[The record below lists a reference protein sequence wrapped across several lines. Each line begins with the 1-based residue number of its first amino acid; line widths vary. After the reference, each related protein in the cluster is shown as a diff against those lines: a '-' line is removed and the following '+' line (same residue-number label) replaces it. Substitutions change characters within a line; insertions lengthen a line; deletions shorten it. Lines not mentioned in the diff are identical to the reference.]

1 LLALTEIRR
10 RRLQFALLT
19 GVVALISYLVIMVTG
34 LGLGLY
40 ERAGTALLGFDGDY
54 LAYSDDANLSVIR
67 SRLTDAEVE
76 AIGTAPGVEAATPIG
91 YVAAAVRYG
100 EETDTAAVVGVVP
113 GSFAEPEVVDG
124 AALAAANE
132 ILVDR
137 SWASLTGT
145 AVGDTLPIPVG
156 FSTRDFTVVGI
167 VDEGYFFFQPAVYI
181 SLTDWQEV
189 NYQGDP
195 SQRPAASIVLLRGD
209 ALDAATGATGDGWQV
224 VSKRTA
230 FDNIEGVAAQQST
243 VNALRYMGL
252 LIGAMV
258 IGVFFYVITLQK
270 VSLLGILKAI
280 GASGT
285 FLAMQGLLQVFVVS
299 LAGAALAVGLAIL
312 TEATLLAAD
321 TIPIAFT
328 LGTMVS
334 TALAVVVAGMVGA
347 ALSAR
352 QVIAIDPII
361 AMQQQ

>member
-1 LLALTEIRR
+1 MLALTEIRR
-10 RRLQFALLT
+10 RKLQFALLT

-76 AIGTAPGVEAATPIG
+76 AIGTAPGVEASTPIG

-100 EETDTAAVVGVVP
+100 EETDTAAVVGVLP

-124 AALAAANE
+124 APLAAAGE

-167 VDEGYFFFQPAVYI
+167 VDEGFFFFQPAVYV
-181 SLTDWQEV
+181 SLADWQDV

-195 SQRPAASIVLLRGD
+195 SQRPAASIVLLRG
-209 ALDAATGATGDGWQV
+209 ASLDGATGDGWDV
-224 VSKRTA
+224 VTKQTA

-280 GASGT
+280 GASGP

-312 TEATLLAAD
+312 TEATLLASDA
-321 TIPIAFT
+321 IPIAFT
-328 LGTMVS
+328 LGTMTS

-352 QVIAIDPII
+352 QVLAIDPII